1 MASPWDSATAI
12 LTTTLLIIIH
22 IIIIGTTIGGGLLII
37 TITTLFIQHIRYT
50 LHIHHINQDMEDIS
64 HIRAAD

>member
-22 IIIIGTTIGGGLLII
+22 IIIIGTTTGGGLLII
-37 TITTLFIQHIRYT
+37 TITTLFTQHIRYT
-50 LHIHHINQDMEDIS
+50 LHIHLISQDTEDTS
-64 HIRAAD
+64 HILAAD

>member
-37 TITTLFIQHIRYT
+37 TITILFTQHIRYT
-50 LHIHHINQDMEDIS
+50 LLIHLISQDMEDTS
-64 HIRAAD
+64 HILAAD